1 MFQPYFRL
9 LASAFF
15 LTAVAGPAAFAQLAE
30 PDTTTPSAILSGT
43 IEVHTGTAPPAA
55 KPPANNLL
63 AEVSAAAGIPYVAT
77 PPKSGAVAAAE
88 PATPPLC
95 VRAGVGLSVPVL
107 NTPVMTM
114 EHGIV
119 GCPTETAGMPFLL
132 TKDPDLQTPID
143 ARAGDYN
150 LDVTVKYRLLQLKH
164 MQLLANASAQAI
176 GYALGEPITGNNVM
190 LSVSLIF

>member
-1 MFQPYFRL
+1 MFPPYCTLAALLLSVTAIRVAEAQVVQP
-9 LASAFF
+9 
-15 LTAVAGPAAFAQLAE
+15 P
-30 PDTTTPSAILSGT
+30 TTVLSGT
-43 IEVHTGTAPPAA
+43 IVVQGGAA
-55 KPPANNLL
+55 KVPGDDLL
-63 AEVSAAAGIPYVAT
+63 AAVSAAAGIPYSAT
-77 PPKSGAVAAAE
+77 PRVAGAATANE
-88 PATPPLC
+88 PISPPLC
-95 VRAGVGLSVPVL
+95 VRAGVGLAIPVL

-132 TKDPDLQTPID
+132 TKDPDLQTPLG
-143 ARAGDYN
+143 ARTGDYN

-176 GYALGEPITGNNVM
+176 GYGMGEPITGNNVM

>member
-1 MFQPYFRL
+1 MFPPYSKL
-9 LASAFF
+9 L
-15 LTAVAGPAAFAQLAE
+15 PAAFLASFAVSSIAQAQVA
-30 PDTTTPSAILSGT
+30 PPPNAVLSGT
-43 IEVHTGTAPPAA
+43 TIFHTGTAKAPADS
-55 KPPANNLL
+55 LL
-63 AEVSAAAGIPYVAT
+63 AEVSAAAGIPYSAT
-77 PPKSGAVAAAE
+77 PHAAGAVVAKDAI
-88 PATPPLC
+88 TPPLC
-95 VRAGVGLSVPVL
+95 VRAGVGLSIPVL

-132 TKDPDLQTPID
+132 TKDPDLQTPLG
-143 ARAGDYN
+143 ARTGDYN

-176 GYALGEPITGNNVM
+176 GYGMGEPITGNNVM